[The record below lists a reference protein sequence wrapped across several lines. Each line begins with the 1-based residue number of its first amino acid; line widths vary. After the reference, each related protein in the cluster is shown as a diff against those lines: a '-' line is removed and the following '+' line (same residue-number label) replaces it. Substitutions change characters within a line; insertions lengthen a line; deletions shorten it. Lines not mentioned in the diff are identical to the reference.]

1 MKRFSIAVSL
11 VVLAWGCDGGSR
23 PTSPSALSVPTRP
36 TSTLSGMVF
45 AVTPSGLAVVDGAR
59 VRLEIGS
66 FRLDATTDQNGL
78 YTLSGLYDGLSSVST
93 SKDGYDLDTRRVTVS
108 GDTRLDIRV
117 VPRVPYTLSGVVY
130 EETPMG
136 RAPVEGVDIYCD
148 ACGSE
153 FGHTRV
159 FTDTNGVYKP
169 FVGV

>member
-93 SKDGYDLDTRRVTVS
+93 SKDGYDLDTRDGHPSKASTSTVMRAVQSSVTPGCS
-108 GDTRLDIRV
+108 PTRMESIAFRGRIT
-117 VPRVPYTLSGVVY
+117 VPILS
-130 EETPMG
+130 
-136 RAPVEGVDIYCD
+136 
-148 ACGSE
+148 
-153 FGHTRV
+153 
-159 FTDTNGVYKP
+159 
-169 FVGV
+169 